1 MNTPR
6 SASPIVE
13 AEAAASRVLE
23 AERAARAAV
32 AQCEVEAARRVSAA
46 NARAQA
52 LRERTEARMARLSMR
67 MNVQA
72 QERLHQIRTERELL
86 AGETGADAA
95 TLARLDSAVE
105 KLVSEIAGV
114 DSDSGKG

>member
-1 MNTPR
+1 MNPPR
-6 SASPIVE
+6 STSPIVE

-23 AERAARAAV
+23 AERAARAQV
-32 AQCEVEAARRVSAA
+32 AQCEDEAAHRVDEA

-52 LRERTEARMARLSMR
+52 LRERTEARIGRLSVR
-67 MNVQA
+67 MTLQA
-72 QERLHQIRTERELL
+72 QERLHQIRTEKERLS
-86 AGETGADAA
+86 GETGADA
-95 TLARLDSAVE
+95 TMLARLDSAVE